1 VLLAWALTAGE
12 ASAAVPVSQ
21 MSFVF
26 TFLLAA
32 PLFGEA
38 VTPRKLG
45 GLVAAVL
52 AVLAFSQ

>member
-1 VLLAWALTAGE
+1 
-12 ASAAVPVSQ
+12 

-32 PLFGEA
+32 PLFGEP

-52 AVLAFSQ
+52 AVLAFSR